1 MAELGVYPLLTS
13 LVLLQGVWGIK
24 MWCNFYIPALNS
36 APYYHLLFPDYN
48 KLCLVPFR
56 TLLHKFSA
64 ALNPR
69 SAFPVTRF
77 LHVPFK
83 HVFKAI
89 SSVPRFKQSVDFTI
103 LNTAENLR
111 NACCYPPLNRNL
123 CRNNGQLDGLGGLV
137 VSILASGTQV
147 CGFKPGRSR
156 WIFRA

>member
-1 MAELGVYPLLTS
+1 
-13 LVLLQGVWGIK
+13 

-48 KLCLVPFR
+48 KLCLVPFW
-56 TLLHKFSA
+56 TLPHKFSS

-69 SAFPVTRF
+69 SAFPVIRF

-103 LNTAENLR
+103 LNTTENLR
-111 NACCYPPLNRNL
+111 NACCYPPLNKNL
-123 CRNNGQLDGLGGLV
+123 CHNNGQLTSEGSMSLAC
-137 VSILASGTQV
+137 ILK
-147 CGFKPGRSR
+147 GFGETTERLISLPALRIKQRTKVDLFTFMSEIR
-156 WIFRA
+156 HS